1 MTSLS
6 RRAVLLGLSA
16 ALLCGCIR
24 VSFHRSLGAE
34 ETALQAEIRR
44 YYWNVAIAFASG
56 DAEAL
61 AALYSSSITRPM
73 TQNQIRDWAR
83 DFFARNGRAR
93 FHVMQLSFD
102 ELGYAHAVVTLKYS
116 VEPAKSE
123 GAFGGTETDR
133 LERRSGR
140 WTVASWDRSP

>member
-1 MTSLS
+1 MRTLS
-6 RRAVLLGLSA
+6 RRALIIGLGAILLGA
-16 ALLCGCIR
+16 CVRI
-24 VSFHRSLGAE
+24 SFRRAPGAE

-44 YYWNVAIAFASG
+44 YYWNVAVAFAAG

-73 TQNQIRDWAR
+73 TQDQIRDWAR

-93 FHVMQLSFD
+93 FHVSELSFD
-102 ELGYAHAVVTLKYS
+102 ELGYAHAVVTLKYR
-116 VEPAKSE
+116 VEPAKPE

-133 LERRSGR
+133 LERHSGR
-140 WTVASWDRSP
+140 WTVASWDRTP